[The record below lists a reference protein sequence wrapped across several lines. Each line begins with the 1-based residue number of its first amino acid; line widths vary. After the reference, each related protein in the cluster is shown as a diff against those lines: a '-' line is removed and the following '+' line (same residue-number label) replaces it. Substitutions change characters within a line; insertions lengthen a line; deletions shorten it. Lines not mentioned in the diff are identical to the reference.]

1 MAEGTPRATPC
12 GWMAREDL
20 VSGFGRSRKGAGC
33 GLELLR
39 RLGSVLATSS
49 RFRLLIQYL
58 SKLPLQGLL
67 YGGPGNLSDGSS
79 LVTGHWGPKF
89 ATGDNVGMKVP

>member
-1 MAEGTPRATPC
+1 MLIPNRNGCIKHISHYLVGMVAERHRFGP
-12 GWMAREDL
+12 GYKL
-20 VSGFGRSRKGAGC
+20 KVSS
-33 GLELLR
+33 LDSI
-39 RLGSVLATSS
+39 SV
-49 RFRLLIQYL
+49 
-58 SKLPLQGLL
+58 KLPLQGLL